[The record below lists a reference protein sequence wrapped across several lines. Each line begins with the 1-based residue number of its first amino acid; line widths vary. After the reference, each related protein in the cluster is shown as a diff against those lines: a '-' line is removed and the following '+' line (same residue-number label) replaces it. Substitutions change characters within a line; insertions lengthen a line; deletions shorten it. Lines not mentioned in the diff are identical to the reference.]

1 MMRILK
7 DIAHSLFKSAG
18 LEVKRLRNG
27 HSNCATIQPWLE
39 SDALRAVMERPLNY
53 SLVSPDR
60 MFMLLQWLHFA
71 LAAPGEVA
79 EFGVWRGGTALL
91 LRDHLSSHAP
101 DRTLHLF
108 DSFAGLPEA
117 NPAKD
122 NHHRKG
128 DLADTSEAAVRDLFA
143 GAAGVVIH
151 PGRFEET
158 VAEVQAERFCF
169 AHVDADLYS
178 SVLFASEFI
187 FPRLN
192 PGGVIVYDD
201 YGFRTCA
208 GAKAAVDEYFAE
220 VGARPV
226 HLTTGQCVAIKPS
239 LPTDGQCFGNHAK

>member
-1 MMRILK
+1 MRIVK
-7 DIAHSLFKSAG
+7 NIGHSLFNSVG
-18 LEVKRLRNG
+18 LEVTRLGKGPSR
-27 HSNCATIQPWLE
+27 CATIQPWLE
-39 SDALRAVMERPLNY
+39 SDALRAVMERPRRH

-60 MFMLLQWLHFA
+60 MFMLLQWLDFA

-91 LRDHLSSHAP
+91 LRDHLLSQGP

-128 DLADTSEAAVRDLFA
+128 DLADTSEVAVRHLFK
-143 GAAGVVIH
+143 GSAGVVIH

-158 VAEVQAERFCF
+158 IAAVQEERFCF
-169 AHVDADLYS
+169 AHIDADLYS
-178 SVLFASEFI
+178 SVLLATDFT

-208 GAKAAVDEYFAE
+208 GARAAVDEYFAKAA
-220 VGARPV
+220 ARPV
-226 HLTTGQCVAIKPS
+226 YLTTGQCVAIKPP
-239 LPTDGQCFGNHAK
+239 LPTSG

>member
-1 MMRILK
+1 MRIIK
-7 DIAHSLFKSAG
+7 DVAHSVFNSVG
-18 LEVKRLRNG
+18 LEVKRLRNR
-27 HSNCATIQPWLE
+27 HTNCATIQPWLE
-39 SDALRAVMERPLNY
+39 SAELRAVMERPRRH

-60 MFMLLQWLHFA
+60 MFMLLQWLDFA
-71 LAAPGEVA
+71 LAAPGAVA

-91 LRDHLSSHAP
+91 LRDHLSSQAP

-122 NHHRKG
+122 NHHREG
-128 DLADTSEAAVRDLFA
+128 DLADASEAAVRDLFA
-143 GAAGVVIH
+143 GATGVVIH

-158 VAEVQAERFCF
+158 VAAVRDQRFCF
-169 AHVDADLYS
+169 AHIDADLYS
-178 SVLFASEFI
+178 SVLFASNFI

-208 GAKAAVDEYFAE
+208 GAKAAVDEYFAK
-220 VGARPV
+220 VAARPV
-226 HLTTGQCVAIKPS
+226 YLTTGQCVVIKPPFTINGKS
-239 LPTDGQCFGNHAK
+239 FGHRAE

>member
-1 MMRILK
+1 MRVVK
-7 DIAHSLFKSAG
+7 DIAHSLFNSVG
-18 LEVKRLRNG
+18 LEVARLRNG
-27 HSNCATIQPWLE
+27 HSNCATIQPWIE
-39 SDALRAVMERPLNY
+39 SDALRAAMERPRRH

-60 MFMLLQWLHFA
+60 MFMLLQWLDFA
-71 LAAPGEVA
+71 LAAAGEVA

-91 LRDHLSSHAP
+91 LRDHLAAQAP

-122 NHHRKG
+122 NHHREG
-128 DLADTSEAAVRDLFA
+128 DLADTSEAAVRDLFE
-143 GAAGVVIH
+143 GATGVVIH

-158 VAEVQAERFCF
+158 VAAVADERFCF
-169 AHVDADLYS
+169 AHIDADLYS

-192 PGGVIVYDD
+192 SGGVIVYDD

-208 GAKAAVDEYFAE
+208 GAKAAVDEYFAA
-220 VGARPV
+220 VAMKPV
-226 HLTTGQCVAIKPS
+226 YLTTGQCVAIKPP
-239 LPTDGQCFGNHAK
+239 LPTSRQSVGHRDK

>member
-1 MMRILK
+1 MRVIR
-7 DIAHSLFKSAG
+7 DIAHSIFNSVG
-18 LEVKRLRNG
+18 LEVTRLRNG

-39 SDALRAVMERPLNY
+39 SDALRALMECPRRY

-60 MFMLLQWLHFA
+60 MFMLLQWLDFA
-71 LAAPGEVA
+71 LSAPGEVA

-91 LRDHLSSHAP
+91 LHGHLSARAP
-101 DRTLHLF
+101 GRTLHLF

-128 DLADTSEAAVRDLFA
+128 DLVDTSEAAVRGLFA
-143 GAAGVVIH
+143 GATDVVIH

-158 VAEVQAERFCF
+158 VAAVQDQRFCF
-169 AHVDADLYS
+169 AHIDADLYS
-178 SVLFASEFI
+178 SVLFASDFI

-208 GAKAAVDEYFAE
+208 GAKAAVDEYFAK
-220 VGARPV
+220 VAARPV
-226 HLTTGQCVAIKPS
+226 YLTTGQCVAIKPP
-239 LPTDGQCFGNHAK
+239 LPFNG